1 MITKQIKTSRYEAAA
16 IWSENVSF
24 PAHAHDEFV
33 LSCNIKGHEQ
43 LKLDGRNLQA
53 PEFATTLYNPGQIQS
68 GIGTE
73 LISSVYLEQNYIQDA
88 LHEDREVVF
97 DRYIVEDTDL
107 FKLFAKVMGSVLT
120 KDEDGEL
127 ETHITSIL
135 IIGADRYSNR
145 GLSNSPSLN
154 DWRVHYIVN
163 WLKSDLSSTPSLDA
177 MAMEVGLSK
186 TAFLRMFKKAVGTTP
201 SQWHRTQR
209 IAEAKKRLRKGEDA
223 TQVAIDLGFYDQ
235 AHLIK
240 HFRQAYGVTPGLYAQ
255 R

>member
-1 MITKQIKTSRYEAAA
+1 MITKQIKTHRYEAAA

-33 LSCNIKGHEQ
+33 LSCNIKGHET
-43 LKLDGRNLQA
+43 LKLDGRTMEA

-73 LISSVYLEQNYIQDA
+73 LIASVYLEQDYVQEA

-97 DRYIVEDTDL
+97 DNYIVEDDL
-107 FKLFAKVMGSVLT
+107 LFRLFAKVMGCVLIH
-120 KDEDGEL
+120 DEDAEL
-127 ETHITSIL
+127 EENINTIL
-135 IIGADRYSNR
+135 ILGSQRYSNR
-145 GLSNSPSLN
+145 KLTNAPQAT
-154 DWRVHYIVN
+154 DWRAQYTLN
-163 WLKSDLSSTPSLDA
+163 WLRSDLSMTPSLET
-177 MAMEVGLSK
+177 MAGEVGLSK
-186 TAFLRMFKKAVGTTP
+186 TAFLRMFKRAVGTTP
-201 SQWHRTQR
+201 SKWHRTQR
-209 IAEAKKRLRKGEDA
+209 LAEAKRRLRNGEDA

-240 HFRQAYGVTPGLYAQ
+240 HFRQAYGVTPGHYTH

>member
-1 MITKQIKTSRYEAAA
+1 MIIQQIKTNHFEAAA

-33 LSCNIKGHEQ
+33 LSCNIRGHET
-43 LKLDGRNLQA
+43 LKLDGRNLEA

-73 LISSVYLEQNYIQDA
+73 LISSVYLEQNYIQET

-97 DRYIVEDTDL
+97 DRYIVEDRDL
-107 FKLFAKVMGSVLT
+107 FELFAKVMESVLA
-120 KDEDGEL
+120 KDEDGDL

-135 IIGADRYSNR
+135 ILGVDRYSNR
-145 GLSNSPSLN
+145 GLGTSPSLN
-154 DWRVHYIVN
+154 DWRVQYVIN
-163 WLKSDLSSTPSLDA
+163 WLMSDLSSTPSLGA
-177 MAMEVGLSK
+177 MAAEVGLSK

-201 SQWHRTQR
+201 AQWHRTR
-209 IAEAKKRLRKGEDA
+209 RVAEAKKRLRKGEDA
-223 TQVAIDLGFYDQ
+223 TQVAFDLGFYDQ